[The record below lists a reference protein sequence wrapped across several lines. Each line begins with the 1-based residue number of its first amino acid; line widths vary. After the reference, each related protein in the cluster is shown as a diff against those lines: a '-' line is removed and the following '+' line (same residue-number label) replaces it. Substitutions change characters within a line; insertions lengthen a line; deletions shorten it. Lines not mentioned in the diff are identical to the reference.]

1 MCCPSRAHHPL
12 LMCIPKHDFGTV
24 EYYKSHFSDILADAG
39 DVDARSDVILIAFI
53 EALKEWKGWHE
64 HAAANYNHMLDRLIY
79 TRDFKF

>member
-1 MCCPSRAHHPL
+1 MCCPSRAHYPL
-12 LMCIPKHDFGTV
+12 IMCIPNEFGTV

-39 DVDARSDVILIAFI
+39 DVDARTDTILIAFI

-64 HAAANYNHMLDRLIY
+64 NAAENYNHMLDRLIY